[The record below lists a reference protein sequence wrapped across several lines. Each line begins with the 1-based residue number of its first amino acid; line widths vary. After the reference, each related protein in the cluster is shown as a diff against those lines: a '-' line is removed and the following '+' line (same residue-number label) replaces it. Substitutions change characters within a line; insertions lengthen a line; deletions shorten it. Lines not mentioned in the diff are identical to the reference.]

1 MEKEITTSF
10 ILAQIKLKCRLVK
23 LSRSYC
29 VWEFRTCVTYSS
41 WRVQTE
47 TFSWKRGSYVSVR
60 FGCPF
65 FWQVCWMWGWKTFR
79 FCSIGSSEKLVLA
92 GSIMWYELSSVWFFF
107 FSSYK
112 NVISEMHILLL
123 NLCWV
128 FCRFW
133 SSRVGSFVCI
143 FLYLA

>member
-10 ILAQIKLKCRLVK
+10 IIAQIKLKCRLVK

-60 FGCPF
+60 FGWPF
-65 FWQVCWMWGWKTFR
+65 FWQVCWMCGWKTFR

-107 FSSYK
+107 F
-112 NVISEMHILLL
+112 ILFLIKMWFPRCIYYCL
-123 NLCWV
+123 TWV
-128 FCRFW
+128 
-133 SSRVGSFVCI
+133 GYFVV
-143 FLYLA
+143 FEVQG